1 MDGLRPSVRPQPPSR
16 RALPWLLRRPEAL
29 RLHHRATPS
38 RRALPWLLRRPE
50 ALRLHH
56 RATPSR
62 RPRRAIPAAN
72 AEVPAPA
79 AEAAIGAGLLLR
91 AAATRGGPL
100 RVAAALD
107 DPHRLLHLRRRLR
120 THLPAARTNRIGND
134 RANGSLTGGRF
145 ALGGSKL

>member
-1 MDGLRPSVRPQPPSR
+1 MAGLRPPARPQP
-16 RALPWLLRRPEAL
+16 
-29 RLHHRATPS
+29 PS

-72 AEVPAPA
+72 AEVPA

-134 RANGSLTGGRF
+134 RANGSPTGGRF

>member
-1 MDGLRPSVRPQPPSR
+1 MDGLRPSVRPQP
-16 RALPWLLRRPEAL
+16 
-29 RLHHRATPS
+29 PS

-100 RVAAALD
+100 RAAAALD
-107 DPHRLLHLRRRLR
+107 DPHLLHLRRRLR
-120 THLPAARTNRIGND
+120 THLPAARTNRIGSD
-134 RANGSLTGGRF
+134 RANGSPKGSRF

>member
-38 RRALPWLLRRPE
+38 RRP
-50 ALRLHH
+50 H
-56 RATPSR
+56 
-62 RPRRAIPAAN
+62 RAIPAAN

-91 AAATRGGPL
+91 AAPNLGGAL
-100 RVAAALD
+100 SADAAID
-107 DPHRLLHLRRRLR
+107 EPIRLLLLSACYVAP
-120 THLPAARTNRIGND
+120 L
-134 RANGSLTGGRF
+134 
-145 ALGGSKL
+145 

>member
-1 MDGLRPSVRPQPPSR
+1 MDGLRPSVRPQP
-16 RALPWLLRRPEAL
+16 
-29 RLHHRATPS
+29 PS

-79 AEAAIGAGLLLR
+79 AEAAIGAGLLSLPT
-91 AAATRGGPL
+91 ANRGGPP
-100 RVAAALD
+100 RVGPRPRRTPPPVYPPPRRPPPRSAA
-107 DPHRLLHLRRRLR
+107 P
-120 THLPAARTNRIGND
+120 P
-134 RANGSLTGGRF
+134 
-145 ALGGSKL
+145 